1 MIDELYDK
9 MLREGITCK
18 LYSTY
23 DVDDISMNTFLSM
36 KVDTNF
42 TTDDNQFV
50 HKYNKDWVIIKNDK
64 SVCSFIYLHKA
75 KWIMKSKSII
85 TGKYSIF
92 IAN

>member
-18 LYSTY
+18 LYSAY

-36 KVDTNF
+36 KNATSF
-42 TTDDNQFV
+42 ITDNNQSV
-50 HKYNKDWVIIKNDK
+50 HKYNKDWVIIKNNK
-64 SVCSFIYLHKA
+64 SVCSFIYLHKV
-75 KWIMKSKSII
+75 KRIIKSRSII
-85 TGKYSIF
+85 TGKYHIF

>member
-18 LYSTY
+18 LYSAY

-42 TTDDNQFV
+42 TADDNQFV

-75 KWIMKSKSII
+75 KWIMKSKNIV
-85 TGKYSIF
+85 TGKYRIF